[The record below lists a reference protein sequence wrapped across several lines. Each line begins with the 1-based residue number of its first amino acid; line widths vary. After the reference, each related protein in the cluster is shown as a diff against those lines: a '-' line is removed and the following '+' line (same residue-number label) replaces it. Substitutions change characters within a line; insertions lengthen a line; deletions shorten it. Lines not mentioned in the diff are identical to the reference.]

1 MIRISSSSQREIEE
15 LKDQIVELQQSP
27 DCQHVEAQTD
37 EE

>member
-27 DCQHVEAQTD
+27 DCHHVEAQTD